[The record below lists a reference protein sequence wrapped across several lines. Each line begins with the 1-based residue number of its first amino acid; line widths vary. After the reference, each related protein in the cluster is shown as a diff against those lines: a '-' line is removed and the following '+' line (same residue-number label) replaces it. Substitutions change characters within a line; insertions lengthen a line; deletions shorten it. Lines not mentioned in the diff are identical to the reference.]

1 MTTDTRIESLETQV
15 RTLKRM
21 LFGVFGLVV
30 VGGLLAA
37 TGLKSVPDVIQAK
50 KFEVLNENGKVS
62 VSLESL
68 NDSIAKSVDG
78 CGMIKV
84 LDANG
89 LPGIQMSCGVSGGWL
104 SVVGTG
110 SEPPLL
116 VSLAAP
122 ATDHGG
128 TWLGGLSIRHLP
140 GKNILEMTMTPE
152 GDGIVKTFDKAG
164 AVTSTTP

>member
-21 LFGVFGLVV
+21 LLGVFGLVV

-50 KFEVLNENGKVS
+50 KFEVLNKNGKVS

-104 SVVGTG
+104 SVFGTG
-110 SEPPLL
+110 SEPPL

-122 ATDHGG
+122 TKDIGG
-128 TWLGGLSIRHLP
+128 TWLGGFSIRYLP
-140 GKNILEMTMTPE
+140 GKNVLEMTVTPE

>member
-1 MTTDTRIESLETQV
+1 MQNELNELRNQV
-15 RTLKRM
+15 RTLKRVVY
-21 LFGVFGLVV
+21 GAFGLML

-37 TGLKSVPDVIQAK
+37 TSLQSVPDVIQAK
-50 KFEVLNENGKVS
+50 KFEVLNKNGKVS

-68 NDSIAKSVDG
+68 NDSMAKSVDG
-78 CGMIKV
+78 CGVIKV

-89 LPGIQMSCGVSGGWL
+89 LPGIQMSCGISGGWL
-104 SVVGTG
+104 SVFGTG
-110 SEPPLL
+110 SESPLL

-122 ATDHGG
+122 ATDDGG
-128 TWLGGLSIRHLP
+128 TWLGGFSIRHLP
-140 GKNILEMTMTPE
+140 GKNIVEMTMTPE